1 MSTRSVDTDDLNTRQ
16 RLFLLHGVQMS
27 AEDVLAM
34 KETEFTYDFL
44 KNKGIKATNI
54 VMAGIGPSRLKKMGL
69 ETIEQLRQLGF
80 DSLYM
85 TDPKFASECNS
96 CFGADKVVETYLQS
110 ASDAVALSGSDA
122 MNILGINVI
131 DLLNVCAGAPTEAS
145 AVLQQLP
152 LGSSLLGVPAS
163 VLLDTGLRKSTLMEL
178 GYSLAVVA
186 SQTKADA
193 NQLDKLG
200 FGLPMC

>member
-1 MSTRSVDTDDLNTRQ
+1 MSVRPTESDELNTRQ

-27 AEDVLAM
+27 AEEALAM
-34 KETEFTYDFL
+34 NESEFTYEFL
-44 KNKGIKATNI
+44 KEKGIKATNI
-54 VMAGIGPSRLKKMGL
+54 TMAGIGPKRLKKMGL
-69 ETIEQLRQLGF
+69 ETAEQLRHLGF
-80 DSLYM
+80 DALYM

-96 CFGADKVVETYLQS
+96 CFGSDQVMETYLKS

-122 MNILGINVI
+122 MNILGIQVI
-131 DLLNVCAGAPTEAS
+131 DLLNACAGAPTEAS

-152 LGSSLLGVPAS
+152 LGSSLIGVPAS
-163 VLLDTGLRKSTLMEL
+163 VLLDTGLRKSALMDL

-193 NQLDKLG
+193 NQLAKLG
-200 FGLPMC
+200 FGIN